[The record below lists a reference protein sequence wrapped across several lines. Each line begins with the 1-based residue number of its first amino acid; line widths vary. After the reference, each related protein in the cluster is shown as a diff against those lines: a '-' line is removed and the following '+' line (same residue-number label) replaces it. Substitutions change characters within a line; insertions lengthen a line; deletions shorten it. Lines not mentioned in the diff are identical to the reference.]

1 MKIAV
6 APDSFKENLSAV
18 EVARAIAKGLKKV
31 LPEAEVLEIPM
42 ADGGEGTVETLT
54 EDTGGQIIGCD
65 VTGPLGER
73 IRKARFGIL
82 GDGNTAVIEMAA
94 SSGLALVPPEKR
106 NPLKTTTYGTGEL
119 IRAALDHGVSR
130 IIIGI
135 GGSATVDGGAGMA
148 QALGA
153 QLLDKNGRNIGFGGG
168 ELARLEKIDLTT
180 LDSRIEKTEVIVASD
195 VANPLVGKKGA
206 ARVFGPQKGA
216 TAEMVE
222 TLEKNLHHLSEV
234 IERDVGIK
242 VGNRLGAGAAGG
254 LGAGLVAFLGAKPRR
269 GINVVLQA
277 VRFQERIKD
286 CDLVITG
293 EGRIDNQSVFG
304 KTAVGVA
311 RASKELGLPVIA
323 IVGSVGE
330 GADQVLSHG
339 IDAYFS
345 ILSTPMNLEEA
356 FASSQ
361 KLIVECAAQIGR
373 LLNLFISR
381 DS

>member
-6 APDSFKENLSAV
+6 APDSFKESLSAV

-94 SSGLALVPPEKR
+94 SSGLALVPPKKR
-106 NPLKTTTYGTGEL
+106 NPLKTTTFGTGEL
-119 IRAALDHGVSR
+119 IRAALDRGVSR

-195 VANPLVGKKGA
+195 VTNPLVGKKGA
-206 ARVFGPQKGA
+206 ARIFGPQKGA

-234 IERDVGIK
+234 IESDVGIK

-304 KTAVGVA
+304 KTTVGVA
-311 RASKELGLPVIA
+311 KASKELGLPVIA

>member
-6 APDSFKENLSAV
+6 APDSFKESLSAV

-54 EDTGGQIIGCD
+54 KDTGGQIIGCD
-65 VTGPLGER
+65 VTGPLGEK

-119 IRAALDHGVSR
+119 IRAALDRGVSR

-148 QALGA
+148 QALGG
-153 QLLDKNGRNIGFGGG
+153 QLLDKNGQNIGFGGG

-195 VANPLVGKKGA
+195 VTNPLVGKKGA
-206 ARVFGPQKGA
+206 ARIFGPQKGA

-277 VRFQERIKD
+277 VHFQERIKD

-304 KTAVGVA
+304 KTTVGVA
-311 RASKELGLPVIA
+311 KASKELGLPVIA

-356 FASSQ
+356 FASSH